1 MNVVIEAA
9 VESADEAQFA
19 VKNGAARLELC
30 DFAVEGGRTPLE
42 PMVREVSRRVSV
54 PYHVMIRPRGAGFTY
69 AEPELRVMEIQID
82 QAKSAGASGVV
93 LGLLLSDHRI
103 DRIALAR
110 LLGRARP
117 LEVVF
122 HRAIDMTPDPVA
134 ALDPLLTLGVDR
146 VLTSG
151 GAATALEGAPTIRR
165 MVELAGNTL
174 SVIAGGSIRARNVR
188 QVVEQTGV
196 VEVHARDVKGMR
208 EALA

>member
-1 MNVVIEAA
+1 
-9 VESADEAQFA
+9 
-19 VKNGAARLELC
+19 
-30 DFAVEGGRTPLE
+30 
-42 PMVREVSRRVSV
+42 
-54 PYHVMIRPRGAGFTY
+54 MIRPRGAGFAY
-69 AEPELRVMEIQID
+69 AEPELQVMELQID
-82 QAKSAGASGVV
+82 QAKSAGAGGVV
-93 LGLLLSDHRI
+93 LGVLRSDHRI

-174 SVIAGGSIRARNVR
+174 SVIAGGSVRARNVKR
-188 QVVEQTGV
+188 VVEQTGV
-196 VEVHARDVKGMR
+196 VEVHARDVKGIR